1 MNATQ
6 PGFEVG
12 ILPWI
17 KLSEPITVLG
27 IRLVPYEHDR
37 PLLEIDSDRL
47 PELRRIAET
56 FRQIDGQPIPALTLA
71 FPVGG
76 EHLGPFQ
83 ESDCSRFARVRTIIA
98 IASIAN
104 REFFSQ
110 SHEYVCAA
118 HFNAYGQRFQAGAEY
133 VVLTPRRRDAKM
145 LATWPTE
152 QIRIT
157 CPPQIGSIALST
169 TFPPN
174 PAVRAAIDRGFL
186 DLLERIVSK
195 DDELAQRVV
204 ASVDL
209 YLLGNTDDEVI
220 REREDVVLME
230 QAMEHLIGKSKA
242 RSFAPEVER
251 IIGAT
256 GLPAYELSARWKHRD
271 PSVPYQIDGKAP
283 PALSLLG
290 LWAFEFYQLR
300 NALVH
305 GSSVI
310 ARSWCW
316 GFKEHA
322 ILASWIYPQLLRRYC
337 GELLGLPLSDADEE
351 WLEIAIR
358 RFDLCPL
365 DVRSDRDTPKWSEVE
380 STVAIEMIGKRWL
393 RKFERQP
400 REIGGGGASTSP

>member
-12 ILPWI
+12 ILPWVVV
-17 KLSEPITVLG
+17 SEPITVLG
-27 IRLVPYEHDR
+27 IRLVPFEHDR
-37 PLLEIDSDRL
+37 PLLEIDADRL
-47 PELRRIAET
+47 PEVRRISET
-56 FRQIDGQPIPALTLA
+56 FRQIDGQPISVLTLA

-76 EHLGPFQ
+76 ERLGPFQ
-83 ESDCSRFARVRTIIA
+83 ESDRSRFARVRTIIA
-98 IASIAN
+98 IATIAN

-110 SHEYVCAA
+110 SYEYVCAA
-118 HFNAYGQRFQAGAEY
+118 HFNAYGQRFQIGAQY

-145 LATWPTE
+145 LGTWPTE
-152 QIRIT
+152 RIRIT
-157 CPPQIGSIALST
+157 CPPQIRSIELST
-169 TFPPN
+169 KFPPN
-174 PAVRAAIDRGFL
+174 PVVRAAIDRGFL
-186 DLLERIVSK
+186 DLLERIASK
-195 DDELAQRVV
+195 DDELSQRVV
-204 ASVDL
+204 ASADL

-242 RSFAPEVER
+242 RSFAPEIER
-251 IIGAT
+251 ILGAT
-256 GLPAYELSARWKHRD
+256 TFPAFELSERWKNREL
-271 PSVPYQIDGKAP
+271 SLPYQTDGKAP

-305 GSSVI
+305 GLIVT

-337 GELLGLPLSDADEE
+337 GEHLGMPFSDADEE
-351 WLEIAIR
+351 WLEIATR
-358 RFDLCPL
+358 RLDLCPL
-365 DVRSDRDTPKWSEVE
+365 HVRSDRDTPKWSEVE

-393 RKFERQP
+393 REFERQLP
-400 REIGGGGASTSP
+400 EIGGGGASTSP